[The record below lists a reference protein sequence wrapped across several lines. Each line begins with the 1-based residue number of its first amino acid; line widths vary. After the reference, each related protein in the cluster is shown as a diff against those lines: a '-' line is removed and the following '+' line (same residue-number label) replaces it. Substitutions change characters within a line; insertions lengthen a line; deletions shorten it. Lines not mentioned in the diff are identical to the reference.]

1 DEEDP
6 GLHIV
11 SIVHRI
17 AGEWLRARVARLRL
31 SEVVPSRP
39 MTTAAVLFGGPS
51 DEHDISILTGLQ
63 VAHAL
68 DDPAALY
75 WSKAGEWFLVD
86 PDSEAADFVEG
97 VPRKARPVS
106 FVASSQGGFLVKRKP
121 LDFDVAVIACHGGP
135 GEDGTLQ
142 GALDLAGI
150 RYTGPGQAA
159 SALGMDK
166 FA

>member
-1 DEEDP
+1 VEHNGVGRIAPEPRQARLSVGGGHDLEPGIPETDTCRLANRWVVFDEEDP

-39 MTTAAVLFGGPS
+39 MTRAAVLFGGPS

-75 WSKAGEWFLVD
+75 WSKAGE
-86 PDSEAADFVEG
+86 
-97 VPRKARPVS
+97 
-106 FVASSQGGFLVKRKP
+106 
-121 LDFDVAVIACHGGP
+121 
-135 GEDGTLQ
+135 
-142 GALDLAGI
+142 
-150 RYTGPGQAA
+150 
-159 SALGMDK
+159 
-166 FA
+166 